1 MFRRSSNP
9 EVITVIE
16 GLSHI
21 AYGLV
26 AVLSLGFIVLNRF
39 TPYDVSWW
47 YTNRK
52 IKQMKSDTLK
62 KESQS

>member
-9 EVITVIE
+9 AFITVIE

-47 YTNRK
+47 YTDRK
-52 IKQMKSDTLK
+52 IKKMKRDNLK